1 MEQIT
6 RGVPSFFPVV
16 SGVLI
21 KSNPVPIVSFR
32 IYGENCPCLMSSII
46 LLLVGLIP
54 AFCMLLKHMKSI
66 EIVFFFWG
74 SIDSQCFLW
83 WFPCLSN
90 VACYVPNFQF
100 PSGGLCR
107 QRWRWEIPPP
117 TLYHGNVLATG
128 WICPMRRAGGKT
140 ETKKMWEPLVSTGT
154 WFTG

>member
-54 AFCMLLKHMKSI
+54 AFCMLKHMKSI
-66 EIVFFFWG
+66 EIVFFFSEG
-74 SIDSQCFLW
+74 PLIHSVFCDDFHV
-83 WFPCLSN
+83 FPTLH
-90 VACYVPNFQF
+90 VIFQF
-100 PSGGLCR
+100 FSFHQEVSVAKDDDERYLRQLCIMAMS
-107 QRWRWEIPPP
+107 WR
-117 TLYHGNVLATG
+117 
-128 WICPMRRAGGKT
+128 
-140 ETKKMWEPLVSTGT
+140 LVG
-154 WFTG
+154 FVR